1 MSDPPARPAPP
12 PQLVVGELYDLAL
25 RLAPLLSLI
34 VLTLLAISPA
44 SHSPTGV
51 LQLFLFS
58 LFVSIGFLLFGAR
71 RFEKPGADT
80 QHSA

>member
-1 MSDPPARPAPP
+1 MPRLLP
-12 PQLVVGELYDLAL
+12 LVL

-44 SHSPTGV
+44 SHSPAGV